1 MKNNIEH
8 NNPPEEVGLTDG
20 EIIILD
26 NELKIKLNDVF
37 QKDLKELNYI

>member
-26 NELKIKLNDVF
+26 KQGILI
-37 QKDLKELNYI
+37 